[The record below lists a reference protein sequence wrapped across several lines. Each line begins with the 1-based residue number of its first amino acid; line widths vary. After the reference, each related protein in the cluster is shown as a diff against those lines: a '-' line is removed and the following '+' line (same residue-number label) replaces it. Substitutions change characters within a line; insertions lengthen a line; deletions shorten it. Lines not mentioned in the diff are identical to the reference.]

1 MQAEMTSLRIVA
13 FAVFG
18 ALSIPVA
25 AQPGQAETCS
35 RGADSTRERGN
46 PGSVGTTIP
55 PGYVIGSDDLLTI
68 RFWADAQLSAD
79 VVVRPDGKIS
89 LPLLDDVQAAG
100 FTPEQLNSTLEKAAS
115 KYISEPD
122 ATVIV
127 REVRSRKV
135 YVLGQVARPSPVPL
149 NTEMNV
155 LQILTAAGGLLE
167 YATRATSLF
176 FASRTAASG
185 GSSSTTTML
194 SRQERATKYSPA
206 TGRYGN
212 RQLVLSNG
220 S

>member
-25 AQPGQAETCS
+25 AQPGQARPVVAEQTQH
-35 RGADSTRERGN
+35 ANAGN

-100 FTPEQLNSTLEKAAS
+100 LTPEQLNSTLEKAAS
-115 KYISEPD
+115 RYISEPD

-167 YATRATSLF
+167 YADKSNIIILRVENG
-176 FASRTAASG
+176 R
-185 GSSSTTTML
+185 
-194 SRQERATKYSPA
+194 ERRLKFNYNDVVKGKNVQQNILLQPGDTVIV
-206 TGRYGN
+206 N
-212 RQLVLSNG
+212 
-220 S
+220 